1 MAVSPSSVISSA
13 QGTGTFTSV
22 NDAMGSVGSTMRS
35 PATGKLNQ
43 MRSDAKPLD
52 VTGQVDKTALEAAYG
67 ADGTEIWDTLQ
78 GVQEVSDGFT
88 HCGDFLEDALLA
100 ATRDFIR
107 NSGIQQAGRELSRAL
122 GQYDDMLD

>member
-1 MAVSPSSVISSA
+1 
-13 QGTGTFTSV
+13 
-22 NDAMGSVGSTMRS
+22 
-35 PATGKLNQ
+35 

-88 HCGDFLEDALLA
+88 HC
-100 ATRDFIR
+100 
-107 NSGIQQAGRELSRAL
+107 
-122 GQYDDMLD
+122 